1 MFRHTDL
8 KLEREKKK
16 ESKESRSTNQNG
28 STLIREEKENIRK
41 ESRKDTVATKRKQ
54 SGNLRTQ
61 EI

>member
-41 ESRKDTVATKRKQ
+41 ESRKDTVPTKRKQ